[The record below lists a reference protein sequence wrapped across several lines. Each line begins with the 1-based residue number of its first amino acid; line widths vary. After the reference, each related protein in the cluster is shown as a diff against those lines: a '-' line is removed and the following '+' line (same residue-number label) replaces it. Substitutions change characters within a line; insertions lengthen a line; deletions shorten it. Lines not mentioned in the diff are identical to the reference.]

1 MEWIVT
7 AVDARDGNER
17 NETRQMDET
26 LAAGGCREGT
36 LGE

>member
-7 AVDARDGNER
+7 VVSAMETKR